1 MRPQITTMPSSND
14 LQRDLTA
21 SLLLEKMTPL
31 VMLAALTVRQ
41 AAEGVPMNH
50 LIVTCLTEW
59 SLAAS
64 HFLETHGYPAVDR
77 VRVKPAAKRF
87 LEDVAVQPT
96 TSATV
101 IPFDASASIRAM
113 GQQLAQR
120 QAQEVE
126 YCAYCNRVCE
136 YPDFLPFCSSICSCD
151 ARRS

>member
-1 MRPQITTMPSSND
+1 MRPQITTMSSSND
-14 LQRDLTA
+14 LQRDLAA
-21 SLLLEKMTPL
+21 SLLLEKVTPL

-41 AAEGVPMNH
+41 AAQGTPTNH

-59 SLAAS
+59 SLAAT

-77 VRVKPAAKRF
+77 VRVKPVAKQF

-101 IPFDASASIRAM
+101 IPFDASAIHAM
-113 GQQLAQR
+113 GQHLAQQ

-151 ARRS
+151 ARWS